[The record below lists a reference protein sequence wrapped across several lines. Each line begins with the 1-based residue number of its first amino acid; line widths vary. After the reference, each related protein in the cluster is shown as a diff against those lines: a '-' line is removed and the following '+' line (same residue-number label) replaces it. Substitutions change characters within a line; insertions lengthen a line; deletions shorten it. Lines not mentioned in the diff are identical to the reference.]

1 MGFCPEDRKAEG
13 IIEDLSVRENIIL
26 ALQARNGIFGSL
38 SRKKQ
43 EEIADRYVRLL
54 DIKVD
59 DTSRPIRTLSGGN
72 QQKAIL
78 ARWLATGPKFLIL
91 DEPTRG
97 IDVGAKGE
105 IKSLIRKLSSGG
117 MSILFISSELDEIIA
132 SSSRVAILRDKK
144 KIGELEGDDIDE
156 KKILYAIAHGDTGK
170 GAKAHG

>member
-1 MGFCPEDRKAEG
+1 M
-13 IIEDLSVRENIIL
+13 RENIIL
-26 ALQARNGIFGSL
+26 ALQARNGVFRSL

-144 KIGELEGDDIDE
+144 RSANL
-156 KKILYAIAHGDTGK
+156 
-170 GAKAHG
+170 KATTSTRRKYSTR